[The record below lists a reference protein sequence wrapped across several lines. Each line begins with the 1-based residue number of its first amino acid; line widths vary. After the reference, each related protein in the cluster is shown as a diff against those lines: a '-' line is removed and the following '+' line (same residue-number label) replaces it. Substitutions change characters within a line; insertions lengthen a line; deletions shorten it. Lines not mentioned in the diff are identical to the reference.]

1 MRRVSLFH
9 FSLVNTLFSRGL
21 LLTDTLQVKESG
33 LETPPT
39 KLRQQLTDTLQVK
52 ESGLETPPTEAN
64 SELTSTLPTFAQ

>member
-9 FSLVNTLFSRGL
+9 FSLVNILFSHGL
-21 LLTDTLQVKESG
+21 L
-33 LETPPT
+33 
-39 KLRQQLTDTLQVK
+39 LTDTLQVK